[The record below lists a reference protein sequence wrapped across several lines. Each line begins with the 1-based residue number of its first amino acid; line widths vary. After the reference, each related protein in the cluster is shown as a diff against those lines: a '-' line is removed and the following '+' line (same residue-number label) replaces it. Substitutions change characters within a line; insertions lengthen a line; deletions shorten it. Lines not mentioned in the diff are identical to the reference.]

1 MKVLMI
7 TDNYCLEKVDGVYY
21 HRILDEH
28 IEAYKSLGTITLCV
42 PVLERISINRPID
55 MTGVEIREINKE
67 NTVRTRFINRGE
79 NRRIIAE
86 EVKKADIVVGF
97 VPSSVCDTAQKYAE
111 KYGKKFISV
120 VISSAWDILWHHSLK
135 GKVMAFFSHFGTRR
149 TICRSDYAIY
159 VTQRYLQSK
168 YPTKG
173 QATAVSDAVIRN
185 YDEEN
190 LKRRISS
197 IKAKSELKQLNL
209 MSIGAVDVRY
219 KGHEEVIKAMPQ
231 LLNEGY
237 DINYYLVGAGSD
249 EYLKTV
255 ARQNG
260 VETRVH
266 FTGGLPHE
274 RIFSLFDTMDIYIQP
289 SRTEGLPRAVVEAM
303 SCAVP
308 VICSNIGG
316 MPELVD
322 EDCIFTSGDVDGL
335 AERIMNLAS
344 SRENLLKHAEK
355 NFMRASCFTKENL
368 AAKREDF
375 LKNVVLKN
383 GL

>member
-1 MKVLMI
+1 MI

-274 RIFSLFDTMDIYIQP
+274 RIFSLFETMDIYIQP

-322 EDCIFTSGDVDGL
+322 DDCIFTSGDINAL
-335 AERIMNLAS
+335 AEKIRTLTS
-344 SRENLLKHAEK
+344 SHENLLKHAEK
-355 NFMRASCFTKENL
+355 NFNRAADFTKESL
-368 AAKREDF
+368 VAKREDF
-375 LKNVVLKN
+375 LKNTVLKN